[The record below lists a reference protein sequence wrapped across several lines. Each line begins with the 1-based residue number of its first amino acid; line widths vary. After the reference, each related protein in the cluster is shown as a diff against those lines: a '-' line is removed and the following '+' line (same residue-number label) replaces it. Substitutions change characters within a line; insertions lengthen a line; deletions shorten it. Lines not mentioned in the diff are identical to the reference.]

1 MSKLDEM
8 IKESEWQVDWLSGK
22 LEEEVLKLEAL
33 KEMKERGND

>member
-8 IKESEWQVDWLSGK
+8 IKDARWRVDWHAEK

-33 KEMKERGND
+33 EEMKEKGNE

>member
-8 IKESEWQVDWLSGK
+8 IKESEWQVDWLTGK

-33 KEMKERGND
+33 KEKKENSNE

>member
-8 IKESEWQVDWLSGK
+8 IKDAQWRVDWHAEK

-33 KEMKERGND
+33 KEMKEKGND

>member
-8 IKESEWQVDWLSGK
+8 IKESEWQVNWLSGK

-33 KEMKERGND
+33 KEMKGKRNE